1 MWETQLE
8 IRYEDYEVADID
20 ISQLMDRT
28 LIIENNITPSVLK
41 QLEGTEQ
48 QSASEKWFMERWL
61 RLTASKCLTSCRI
74 GKLIVEGKAN
84 ASVRAF
90 KFISTN
96 IWGIEREPFQSYWM
110 KYGLESEPKAILKYE
125 EQTRNVFSTSGLWVN
140 PKYPFLACSP
150 DGLVDES
157 GLLEIKSLK
166 IFKDSTVER
175 ITGNP
180 NELPKE
186 MINGQCFYV
195 KDGKCILKRNHDYY
209 YQVQMQLLVTE
220 REFCDFVLYAE
231 NGPVSVQRIERD
243 EHLIQEILKLLTAFW
258 KRVIA
263 PGLIEMRVPRNLMPF
278 VLPDM
283 KNAPDGIK
291 VTTTSDTE
299 NMKNAPD
306 GIKVTTTSDTGNMK
320 NAPDGVKVTTT
331 LDIGNM
337 TNAPDSIKVTTTLNT
352 GNEYNCSHT
361 KDEMAV
367 ADCLIN
373 ALRTSVSA
381 CPSLYSKGENQSM
394 VNSLIVIP

>member
-1 MWETQLE
+1 M
-8 IRYEDYEVADID
+8 
-20 ISQLMDRT
+20 
-28 LIIENNITPSVLK
+28 
-41 QLEGTEQ
+41 
-48 QSASEKWFMERWL
+48 
-61 RLTASKCLTSCRI
+61 TASKCLTSCRI

-96 IWGIEREPFQSYWM
+96 IWGIDPEPFQSYWM

-125 EQTRNVFSTSGLWVN
+125 EQTRNVVSTSGLWVN
-140 PKYPFLACSP
+140 SKYPFLACSP

-166 IFKDSTVER
+166 IFKDNTVER

-186 MINGQCFYV
+186 MINRQCFHV
-195 KDGKCILKRNHDYY
+195 KDEKCILKKNHDYY

-220 REFCDFVLYAE
+220 REFCDFALYAE
-231 NGPVSVQRIERD
+231 NGPVSVQRIKRD

-263 PGLIEMRVPRNLMPF
+263 PELIEMRVPRNLMPF

-299 NMKNAPD
+299 TMKNAPD
-306 GIKVTTTSDTGNMK
+306 GIKVTTTSDTGNME

-331 LDIGNM
+331 LDTGNM

-352 GNEYNCSHT
+352 GNKYNCSHT

-381 CPSLYSKGENQSM
+381 CPSLYSEDENQSM
-394 VNSLIVIP
+394 VNSLIVIPCGGITSDGLTLYNTCPLDNWIMIFQALVKSKKVDLSLFSETGHKIKNVLNMIDNHQY